1 MTHRFDLM
9 DDRDSR
15 DLATALEVLALTQ
28 PQFADLTVE
37 EQLRQ
42 AASFVLER
50 REELARSPELQRWL
64 AAGLN

>member
-1 MTHRFDLM
+1 MTRKFDQM
-9 DDRDSR
+9 DDRDSL
-15 DLATALEVLALTQ
+15 DLATAEVLALTQ

-37 EQLRQ
+37 EQLQQ